1 MCLRLHSLQAKILFS
16 VIQGNR
22 TIHRENIDKQEDV
35 YYETLVHMDP
45 KVKMTHDIPLSI
57 CSYRKFIC
65 YSFQPKSQISRA
77 RGAKVIGT
85 SMNLKIRGLESGAL
99 KV

>member
-1 MCLRLHSLQAKILFS
+1 
-16 VIQGNR
+16 
-22 TIHRENIDKQEDV
+22 
-35 YYETLVHMDP
+35 MDP

-85 SMNLKIRGLESGAL
+85 SVNLKFRGLESGAL
-99 KV
+99 KVHKCLSLGVELCDIHQIPQTLQR